1 MVSSNMCRRTINHLE
16 KLLNK
21 KNAKSKDF
29 TLYKGQYTLKFNKQA
44 MDSLIELTGK
54 RG

>member
-1 MVSSNMCRRTINHLE
+1 MNHLE

-21 KNAKSKDF
+21 KKTKSKDF
-29 TLYKGQYTLKFNKQA
+29 LLYKGQYSLKCNKQA
-44 MDSLIELTGK
+44 MDSLIELIGK